1 LKLQLIF
8 ETYFFVF
15 SPEILIEFLF
25 VPDTFDLLLCENFRC
40 IHHPISTL
48 FIITVNCFSV

>member
-15 SPEILIEFLF
+15 SPEILIESLF
-25 VPDTFDLLLCENFRC
+25 VPDTFVK
-40 IHHPISTL
+40 
-48 FIITVNCFSV
+48 ITM